1 MLPHLKRARLVNQ
14 LRFEIIPV
22 YLLEASTF
30 QYRRH
35 DFVERFYL
43 KKLWQEE
50 GKERSKKIIIE
61 IVQIG
66 SIIEGPSGM
75 V

>member
-1 MLPHLKRARLVNQ
+1 MLPHLKGARLVNQ
-14 LRFEIIPV
+14 LRFGIIPV

-43 KKLWQEE
+43 KKVVA
-50 GKERSKKIIIE
+50 GRKEREVKE
-61 IVQIG
+61 NYY
-66 SIIEGPSGM
+66 
-75 V
+75 